1 MSPRTNAALA
11 TEDVVQIVDD
21 ITGAF
26 LAAPAVEMPT
36 GAGEP
41 GDVMA
46 AVQISGAFTGAV
58 ICSSTRAFAVFCA
71 TQMLAVEPDKV
82 DDEAL
87 TDAIGEIANMIGGSV
102 KALLPEPSALSLP
115 LVSLGG
121 DQRASVPGAATVT
134 SVDVHCAGER
144 LRISVLSRD

>member
-1 MSPRTNAALA
+1 MSPRTNVGVSP
-11 TEDVVQIVDD
+11 EDVVQIVDD

-26 LAAPAVEMPT
+26 LAAPATEAST
-36 GAGEP
+36 GAEEP

-71 TQMLAVEPDKV
+71 TRMLAVDGDKV
-82 DDEAL
+82 DDEAV
-87 TDAIGEIANMIGGSV
+87 TDAIGEVANMIGGSV
-102 KALLPEPSALSLP
+102 KALLPEPSGLSLP

-121 DQRASVPGAATVT
+121 DQRVSVPGAATIA
-134 SVDVHCAGER
+134 SVDLDCGGER
-144 LRISVLSRD
+144 LRVSVLARG